1 MVLLK
6 LVIYL
11 VTMPEEVKPSRSPI
25 KRLYAW
31 TVKWSK
37 HPKAERALGALS
49 FAESSF
55 FPVPPDP
62 LLLTMTFS
70 EPSKWRRYALLATT
84 MSVLGGI
91 FGYLIGFLLWD
102 TVGTIIIDGLHLAE
116 GFEIVGAKYQEFA
129 FIAVLTAAFSP
140 IPYKVF
146 TIAGGVFRINFPL
159 FVLAS
164 IMGRGGRFFMVA
176 LAANY
181 FGKKHAARI
190 EKYIDY
196 ISLGFVAV
204 LVIAYLIFR

>member
-1 MVLLK
+1 MSD
-6 LVIYL
+6 
-11 VTMPEEVKPSRSPI
+11 TEKPSKSPI

-37 HPKAERALGALS
+37 HPKAENALSLLS

-70 EPSKWRRYALLATT
+70 EPAKWRRYASIATV
-84 MSVLGGI
+84 MSVLGGV
-91 FGYLIGFLLWD
+91 FGYLIGLLLWD
-102 TVGTIIIDGLHLAE
+102 SIGSYIIDGLHLSE
-116 GFEIVGAKYQEFA
+116 GFESVGKQYQDLA

-146 TIAGGVFRINFPL
+146 TIAGGVFRINFVL
-159 FVLAS
+159 FVIAS
-164 IMGRGGRFFMVA
+164 ILGRGGRFFAVA

-204 LVIAYLIFR
+204 IFAAYLLLR